1 MDCQA
6 AQATTRLSFRNVI
19 RPIELD
25 NGSELLP
32 ILDSVFRYWPHEV
45 LSDCGTDEPVITVTA
60 GDRGRYWLHAP
71 WLDEPVRYSNG
82 VNLACG
88 LGVNINQAF
97 LAGPGEYLCLHAAA
111 AEIGGRL
118 VIFPSA
124 YHAGKST
131 LTVCL
136 AAAGARI
143 FCDDILPVVRRTGLG
158 MALGITPRLRLPWPT
173 NLTERTSEFIEARK
187 GAENRQYLYVNL
199 EEHEQAPFGDTVPIG
214 GVVLLNR
221 SEDQPAR
228 LKRIGLGE
236 ALKHVVL
243 RNFARK
249 VPMDASLDRLHEI
262 LVSSY
267 CARLTYSSADDAAE
281 LLMTCLPDWQL
292 HDTPHHAAEPAG
304 WPAIPDAKRGGQ
316 GRLGRCP
323 GIRERLVD
331 GELFLVDSS
340 GQAIYH
346 LNAVGTGLW
355 RLLDGACDINEVTV
369 ILAEAFPD
377 AGRERIERD
386 VRGLIK
392 DLLACGLLIDH
403 AGRETPGRS
412 VSDARVSARTE

>member
-6 AQATTRLSFRNVI
+6 AQTTTRLSFRNVA
-19 RPIELD
+19 RPIELE
-25 NGSELLP
+25 NGPELLP
-32 ILDSVFRYWPHEV
+32 ILDSVFRYWPREV
-45 LSDCGTDEPVITVTA
+45 LPDGGTDEPVITVTA
-60 GDRGRYWLHAP
+60 GDRGRYWLRAP

-88 LGVNINQAF
+88 LGVNINQAL

-136 AAAGARI
+136 AAAGAQV

-158 MALGITPRLRLPWPT
+158 MALGITPRLRLPWPA
-173 NLTERTSEFIEARK
+173 NLTERTIEFIEARK
-187 GAENRQYLYVNL
+187 GAENRQYLYVDL
-199 EEHEQAPFGDTVPIG
+199 DEQEQAPFGDTAPIG

-221 SEDQPAR
+221 REGQPAR
-228 LKRIGLGE
+228 LERIGLGE
-236 ALKHVVL
+236 ALKHLVL

-281 LLMTCLPDWQL
+281 LLMACLPDWQR
-292 HDTPHHAAEPAG
+292 HDTPPHAAEPAG
-304 WPAIPDAKRGGQ
+304 RATLPDAKRGGR
-316 GRLGRCP
+316 GRLRRCP

-340 GQAIYH
+340 GKAIYH
-346 LNAVGTGLW
+346 LNAMGTGLW
-355 RLLDGACDINEVTV
+355 RLLDGACDIDEAAA

-377 AGRERIERD
+377 TGSERIEQD
-386 VRGLIK
+386 VRRLIK

-403 AGRETPGRS
+403 AGREPPGPF
-412 VSDARVSARTE
+412 VSEVRVTARTE